1 MVSPKQ
7 GGALFDNKNQGEMM
21 SKIDRLGTYK
31 MKLFCKHEYK
41 LLSETI
47 TKSKFE
53 VTIETLKNAEANSL
67 NIPWQLA
74 DVSRKHIQVF
84 ICDKCGKLKRFVE
97 EI

>member
-1 MVSPKQ
+1 MVSKIL
-7 GGALFDNKNQGEMM
+7 GDHSEVLNKIN
-21 SKIDRLGTYK
+21 RLGIYK

-53 VTIETLKNAEANSL
+53 VTIETLKNAGSNSL
-67 NIPWQLA
+67 NLPWQLA

-84 ICDKCGKLKRFVE
+84 FCSKCGNLKRFVE
-97 EI
+97 KI